1 MEKRILRWTEETNR
15 PTLTETN
22 RHSLLK
28 SDNRPR
34 QQKMSEWLPDIPQ
47 MSQSNKD
54 IKIQNQS
61 NSHNQMVPEPEVPT
75 HNSHEVSEQRNSKRF
90 AYREKQSLKQR
101 NVIKEEERE
110 DEDDA
115 ETQVTRR
122 KYPVDVY
129 PEPKHRKLGYDN
141 RAFVGSPWS
150 ERKDFPESSAKSHND
165 ILNVSKRSKHGPR
178 PLRTKSPNNRH
189 QVTTG
194 EIKTMD
200 FDYFHNDHNFHS
212 PIEDEDSSDEDFVE
226 PLRHYR
232 HLGPMKMRT
241 KRAVP
246 ISPPGDLDLNPAIR
260 EPSEIYEARPSDSR
274 DFIQSSRWLSGEF

>member
-1 MEKRILRWTEETNR
+1 MEKRILRWTEETSR
-15 PTLTETN
+15 PTLSETN

-28 SDNRPR
+28 SDNQRNRPR

-47 MSQSNKD
+47 MNQSNSNKD
-54 IKIQNQS
+54 IKIQKQS
-61 NSHNQMVPEPEVPT
+61 NSLNQMAPGPEITT
-75 HNSHEVSEQRNSKRF
+75 HNSHELSEQRNSKRF

-101 NVIKEEERE
+101 NVIEEQEEED
-110 DEDDA
+110 DE

-141 RAFVGSPWS
+141 RAFVGSPRS
-150 ERKDFPESSAKSHND
+150 ERKDFPENSAKSHDD
-165 ILNVSKRSKHGPR
+165 ILNVSKRSKHGRR
-178 PLRTKSPNNRH
+178 PLHTKSPNNRH
-189 QVTTG
+189 QFTTG

-232 HLGPMKMRT
+232 HLGPMKMRSKT
-241 KRAVP
+241 SVP
-246 ISPPGDLDLNPAIR
+246 ISPPGDLDLNP